1 MKNFEK
7 IAEKMAYL
15 PKEKVKI
22 GEVYECFESL
32 DLDPGGNLT
41 VEIFLDYLDN
51 QKEFSFLDQ
60 KTKEEIFF
68 AIDKD
73 NDGQISISD
82 VQESLAI

>member
-32 DLDPGGNLT
+32 DLDPGENLT
-41 VEIFLDYLDN
+41 MEIFLDYLDN
-51 QKEFSFLDQ
+51 
-60 KTKEEIFF
+60 
-68 AIDKD
+68 
-73 NDGQISISD
+73 
-82 VQESLAI
+82 